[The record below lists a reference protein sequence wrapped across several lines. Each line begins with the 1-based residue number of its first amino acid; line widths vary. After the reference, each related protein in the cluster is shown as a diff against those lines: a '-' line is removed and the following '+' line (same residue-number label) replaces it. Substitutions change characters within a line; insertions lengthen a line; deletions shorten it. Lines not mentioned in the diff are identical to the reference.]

1 MMIQM
6 YTESVQ
12 AEDRGREGRVGR
24 PARELTSATQESAAP
39 LLRQQDGFPSAFFC
53 FLAFYFLLFY

>member
-1 MMIQM
+1 MIQINTQM
-6 YTESVQ
+6 VQ

-39 LLRQQDGFPSAFFC
+39 LLRQQDGLPSALFC
-53 FLAFYFLLFY
+53 FLAFSFLLFY